1 MWSRQVAGRILT
13 FRLAG
18 INNQNFLMRDEETG
32 TYWQQI
38 SGRAIAG
45 PLAGQQLELIPADEL
60 SFALWRQEN
69 PAGLVLKPVAQFAGE
84 YEPADWE
91 TRMAKARTVVDTA
104 ATGTPARTL
113 VLGLEMGG
121 AARAFAVEKILKAKL
136 LPGRVGAAP
145 VIFVVGPDEVSIRTF
160 SARIPGVEEVPDFYR
175 DTEKRDIFLDA
186 ATGSRWNFRGCAID
200 GPAEG
205 KCLTALYPVKD
216 YWFDWRQY
224 HPGTSID
231 K

>member
-1 MWSRQVAGRILT
+1 VWSRQVAGRILT

-45 PLAGQQLELIPADEL
+45 PLAGQQLELIPSDEL

-69 PAGLVLKPVAQFAGE
+69 PAGLVLKPVAKFAGE

-121 AARAFAVEKILKAKL
+121 VARAFAVEKILKAKL
-136 LPGRVGAAP
+136 LPGRVGAVP

-160 SARIPGVEEVPDFYR
+160 SARIPGEEEVPDFYR
-175 DTEKRDIFLDA
+175 DTENRDIFLDA

-205 KCLTALYPVKD
+205 KCLTAIYPVKD